1 LNIKYRAGGAFDVN
15 ETLLIVLVIL
25 VALLLAGVVALLM
38 RRPGGETTDARLA
51 TLEATQQTASQAL
64 DQRILNQERAI
75 NEQLGKVGERVGQ
88 SLQQSTEKT
97 QATLKALGE
106 RLAVMDK
113 AQEHITQLS
122 TQMVGLQDILSNKQA
137 RGAFGEVQLND
148 LVTGILP
155 PRTFDFQHTL
165 SNGKRA
171 DCMIQL
177 PNPPG
182 PICIDS
188 KFPLESF
195 QRLAAAGSDEAA
207 RVTATRQ
214 FDQDVRKHLKDI
226 AERYILPGETGE
238 GALMFVPSEAVYA
251 EIHAH
256 LPGAVEESRR
266 LRVYLVSPTTL
277 WALLNTMRAIFR
289 DVEMHQQAEVMQKEV
304 RLLLGDIGRLDK
316 RVGQLGSHFG
326 QVTKDIE
333 QIQISTKAIT
343 RHGERIDELEFEDGD
358 AEEAGP
364 EQLVAPRP
372 ANDGA

>member
-1 LNIKYRAGGAFDVN
+1 VT

-25 VALLLAGVVALLM
+25 VALLAVGVLVLVV
-38 RRPGGETTDARLA
+38 RRPPDTGVDARL
-51 TLEATQQTASQAL
+51 TQLDAANQAARLAL
-64 DQRILNQERAI
+64 DQRILDQERAI
-75 NEQLGKVGERVGQ
+75 NEQLGKMGERVGL
-88 SLQQSTEKT
+88 SLQQSSEKT
-97 QATLKALGE
+97 QLTLKALGE

-113 AQEHITQLS
+113 AQENITQLS

-155 PRTFDFQHTL
+155 PRTYEFQYTL
-165 SNGKRA
+165 GTGKRA
-171 DCMIQL
+171 DCLIHL

-195 QRLAAAGSDEAA
+195 QRLAAAGSDDAA
-207 RVTATRQ
+207 RQAATRQ
-214 FDQDVRKHLKDI
+214 FDQDVRKHVKDI

-251 EIHAH
+251 EIYAH

-266 LRVYLVSPTTL
+266 LRVYVVSPTTL

-304 RLLLGDIGRLDK
+304 RALLKDVERMDK
-316 RVGQLGSHFG
+316 RIGQLGNHFG

-343 RHGERIDELEFEDGD
+343 RHGERIDELDFDDERQEPQLSGPGG
-358 AEEAGP
+358 AGS
-364 EQLVAPRP
+364 
-372 ANDGA
+372 

>member
-1 LNIKYRAGGAFDVN
+1 MN

-25 VALLLAGVVALLM
+25 VALLAAGVLALLL
-38 RRPGGETTDARLA
+38 RRPGETGIDGRLNQMETANEAAR
-51 TLEATQQTASQAL
+51 QAL
-64 DQRILNQERAI
+64 DQRILDQERAI
-75 NEQLGKVGERVGQ
+75 NAQLGKVGERVGQ
-88 SLQQSTEKT
+88 SLQQTTEKT

-113 AQEHITQLS
+113 AQENITQLS

-155 PRTFDFQHTL
+155 PRSFEFQFTL
-165 SNGKRA
+165 GNNKRA
-171 DCMIQL
+171 DCLIHL

-195 QRLAAAGSDEAA
+195 QRLAAAGGDDAVRTA
-207 RVTATRQ
+207 ATRQ

-256 LPGAVEESRR
+256 LHGAVEESRR
-266 LRVYLVSPTTL
+266 LRVYIVSPTTL

-304 RLLLGDIGRLDK
+304 RALLADIGRLDK
-316 RVGQLGSHFG
+316 RVGSLGKHFNL
-326 QVTKDIE
+326 VIKDIQ
-333 QIQISTKAIT
+333 QIETSITGIT
-343 RHGERIDELEFEDGD
+343 RHGERIDELDFDEGEEKTALTGPAD
-358 AEEAGP
+358 AA
-364 EQLVAPRP
+364 
-372 ANDGA
+372 